1 MLYVAYREI
10 VGWMGFKGE
19 RGGMFVG
26 GGGAVGLEAWTDW
39 GS

>member
-1 MLYVAYREI
+1 

-19 RGGMFVG
+19 RGGMFTG
-26 GGGAVGLEAWTDW
+26 GGGAVGLEAWTDR